1 MDDIRAV
8 MDAAGIERAHL
19 ADASE
24 GGLQSVLFA
33 ATYRA
38 VRSMTLRLVSVV
50 HEATR
55 LPVGQGDDRQR
66 VQRLV

>member
-38 VRSMTLRLVSVV
+38 GPLADPSARIRR
-50 HEATR
+50 A
-55 LPVGQGDDRQR
+55 
-66 VQRLV
+66 